1 MSFKKTRI
9 NKITFQVE
17 KTKNDDL
24 PPIQVDINGL
34 KNQIECLETETGT
47 ELSGTLNKIEK
58 SLLNELEEIKHSWGL
73 SLKFRLRL

>member
-17 KTKNDDL
+17 KTENDDL

-34 KNQIECLETETGT
+34 KNQIECLEAETGT
-47 ELSGTLNKIEK
+47 ELSDTLNKIENIY
-58 SLLNELEEIKHSWGL
+58 LMN
-73 SLKFRLRL
+73 